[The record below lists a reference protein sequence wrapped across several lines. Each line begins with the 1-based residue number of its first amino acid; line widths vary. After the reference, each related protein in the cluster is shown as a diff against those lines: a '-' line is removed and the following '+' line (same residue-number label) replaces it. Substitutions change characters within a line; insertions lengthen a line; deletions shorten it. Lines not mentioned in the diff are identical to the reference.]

1 MTPMVTRL
9 SGLGSGMDIDSLV
22 TKLMTA
28 EKAPLNKL
36 NQKQQSLTWKTDA
49 YRSINTKLA
58 AFRDAFSKLRF
69 GSNWAQTAATSS
81 DTSKVEVTAGT
92 NASASTHNIVV
103 NSLASSGS
111 LYSSRQIS
119 QPDLTSSGVTSTTIT
134 STNNQLNVTL
144 NGVTKN
150 VTIASGT
157 YATVSDLGTALQSA
171 VDTAFGANQ
180 IKVDTSSGLK
190 LSSLGA
196 TGYEPQL
203 IVKSIL
209 GNDGLT
215 NLGFTDGQAYKFDA
229 SASLDSQESKIV
241 GGINITAGSFQING
255 QTITITDPSTESLS
269 SIISKVNNSAAGV
282 TMSYDSTTDR
292 ISITTKNTGDNAT
305 IDIAND
311 STGFAAAFK
320 LDKAVDENGNQS
332 YKAGASASVVVDGV
346 TGKYSSN
353 TFTNGGITYNLHGT
367 TTAAGVT
374 VGASSDVD
382 GIYKQIEDFVTKYN
396 DLLTS
401 LNTSLNEPKYR
412 SFTPLTSDQKSA
424 MSEND
429 ITLWEAKAKSGLL
442 TGDNNLKQIRNSMR
456 EIAYSTVSNL
466 PADTNALYKVGI
478 TTTTYVQGDTTNAGK
493 LQIDSDKLKKAI
505 AQDPQAVINLFTN
518 QSTNDVKSEK
528 GIMQQLYEATD
539 SSISTISK
547 LAGKQ
552 SNSYDNVTFDL
563 GKQINTIED
572 QISVLENKLTKK
584 EDYYYSM
591 FSKMDT
597 SVSKGNSTLSSLSSF
612 LK

>member
-1 MTPMVTRL
+1 MVTRL